1 MRDTGKTTSFE
12 RFWHIVLRGPVR
24 FLTRLRV
31 HGEENIPKDT
41 GCIVCANHI
50 QLYDVFV
57 LSATFP
63 RDRMP
68 KYLAKKELFRIPL
81 LGRLLR
87 AMGAIPLDR
96 GGRDVRAIDTAVTVA
111 KGGGFLT
118 VFPQGTRQKGRNPAQ
133 TPIKSGAALIASRAG
148 LPILPVCIAMK
159 NQRYR
164 LFRPVDVYIGRPLSL
179 EELGLADR
187 SRSYMEATEQV
198 FLEAC
203 RLGGFLPEAEGGKKA

>member
-1 MRDTGKTTSFE
+1 MRDTGKTSRFE
-12 RFWHIVLRGPVR
+12 RFIHFLLLHPVR
-24 FLTRLRV
+24 FFTRLRV

-41 GCIVCANHI
+41 SCIVCSNHV

-81 LGRLLR
+81 FGRLLR

-96 GGRDVRAIDTAVTVA
+96 SGRDVRAIDTAITVA

-118 VFPQGTRQKGRNPAQ
+118 VFPQGTRQKGKNPAT

-164 LFRPVDVYIGRPLSL
+164 LFRPVHVYVGKPLSL

-187 SRSYMEATEQV
+187 SHSYMEAAERV
-198 FLEAC
+198 FCEAC
-203 RLGGFLPEAEGGKKA
+203 TLGGFLPEEKMDKGV